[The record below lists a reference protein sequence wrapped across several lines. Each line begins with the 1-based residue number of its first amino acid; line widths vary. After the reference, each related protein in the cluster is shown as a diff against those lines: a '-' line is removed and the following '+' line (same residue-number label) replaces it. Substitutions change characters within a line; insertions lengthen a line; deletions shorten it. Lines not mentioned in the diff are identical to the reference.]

1 MTKSQIK
8 NFTDKYCPSIYNAIN
23 KKGAIKLT
31 KKEIEKVNKWMYE
44 IRELLLNGC
53 GLQTSIDTAIDNW
66 NNAVKDYLKR
76 VKEDISK

>member
-8 NFTDKYCPSIYNAIN
+8 NFTDKYCPSIYNALN

-31 KKEIEKVNKWMYE
+31 QKEIAKVNNLMYE
-44 IRELLLNGC
+44 IRELLLNGS

-66 NNAVKDYLKR
+66 NNAVKDYLNR

>member
-8 NFTDKYCPSIYNAIN
+8 NFTDKYCPSIYNARN
-23 KKGAIKLT
+23 KKRAIKLT
-31 KKEIEKVNKWMYE
+31 KKEIEKVNNVMYE

-53 GLQTSIDTAIDNW
+53 GLQTSIYTAIDNW